1 MNKGQQ
7 AKFAENGSFSNSVD
21 ALGLGIKTETSNYKY
36 STNATK
42 QAAFNYA
49 VSKIKDVKVKSY
61 VGGVFLVPA
70 FPNAPKNE
78 TITLAILCQAD
89 SSGTMK
95 PAEPIY
101 QNGKLICGKDTTEV
115 TK

>member
-7 AKFAENGSFSNSVD
+7 DYYAKNSAFGNSVA
-21 ALGLGIKTETSNYKY
+21 ALGFGLKTETTNYKY
-36 STNATK
+36 STHATN

-49 VSKIKDVKVKSY
+49 VSQTKDVKVKSY

-78 TITLAILCQAD
+78 MTTVSILCGAD
-89 SSGTMK
+89 SPGTMK
-95 PAEPIY
+95 PAEPTY
-101 QNGKLICGKDTTEV
+101 QNGEFSCGKDTTSV